1 MIFKKFVNRSL
12 QKKPFNVLLLTA
24 TITPPSGVPL
34 LERTDPQLRLQDYE
48 KALQFYLQFV
58 NKGIDAIIFA
68 ENSNSDVSSLRS
80 IVEQLGLADAVEFLV
95 FDGLDY
101 PISYGRAYGEFSLIN
116 YTMRNSQTIA
126 VHKENLLVWKIT
138 GRYLIRNLAQIIA
151 YKPSN
156 TDLYVNSRKFPIP
169 WADMYL
175 LVWTLKAYKDFL
187 SLILDDMIAEPTLQ
201 VHPEQVFINL
211 IEQYSGDLKM
221 QRRFNVTP
229 LIDGARGS
237 DNQNYSQGRSLRKYY
252 IRSFANKLL
261 PWLWI

>member
-1 MIFKKFVNRSL
+1 MIFKKFANRSL

-68 ENSNSDVSSLRS
+68 ENSNSDVSSLKS
-80 IVEQLGLADAVEFLV
+80 IVEQFGLADAVEFLV

-101 PISYGRAYGEFSLIN
+101 PISYGRAYGEFNLIN

-126 VHKENLLVWKIT
+126 IHQDNLLVWKIT
-138 GRYLIRNLAQIIA
+138 GRYLIRNFAQIMA
-151 YKPSN
+151 HKPSN
-156 TDLYVNSRKFPIP
+156 IDIYVNSRKIPIL

-175 LVWTLKAYKDFL
+175 LVWTIKGHETFL
-187 SLILDDMIAEPTLQ
+187 RNILNDLVAESTLQ
-201 VHPEQVFINL
+201 VQPEQVFMNL
-211 IEQYSGDLKM
+211 LEQNLGNLKV

-229 LIDGARGS
+229 LIDGTRGS
-237 DNQNYSQGRSLRKYY
+237 DNQNYSQGGNLRKYY
-252 IRSFANKLL
+252 IRSIANKLL